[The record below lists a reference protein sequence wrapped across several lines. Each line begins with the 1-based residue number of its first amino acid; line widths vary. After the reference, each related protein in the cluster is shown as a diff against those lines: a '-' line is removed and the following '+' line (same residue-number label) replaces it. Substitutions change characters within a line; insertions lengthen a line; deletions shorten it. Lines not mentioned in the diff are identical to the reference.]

1 MENRSGIGT
10 RVLAWAVLLIVA
22 LVVLKLA
29 FGLFIGLLQ
38 MMVTLAVL
46 AVVALGVIWALRHL

>member
-22 LVVLKLA
+22 LVVLKFA